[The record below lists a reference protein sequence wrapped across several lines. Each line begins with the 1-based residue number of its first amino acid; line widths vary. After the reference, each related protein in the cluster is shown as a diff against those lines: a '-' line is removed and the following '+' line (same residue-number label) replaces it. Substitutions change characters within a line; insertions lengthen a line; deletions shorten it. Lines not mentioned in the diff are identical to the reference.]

1 MGTLSYTKVDHHGR
15 IWIGWDDP
23 EDAIEVSYV
32 IQNAGMKDGKI
43 TDRGFYDDGVS
54 LFEIACKEQEN
65 RA

>member
-1 MGTLSYTKVDHHGR
+1 
-15 IWIGWDDP
+15 
-23 EDAIEVSYV
+23 
-32 IQNAGMKDGKI
+32 MKDGKI